1 MAGRRSDTRERI
13 QAVALELFVE
23 QGYDG
28 TSLREIAERLEVTK
42 AALYYHFRTKEDIV
56 RSLVDDYATAFDE
69 LLEWA
74 GDRPASEVLQRFA
87 SLVAGRFALVMR
99 FIQENIPAVKQLKV
113 DFGMAERMKRLFVLI
128 RADGDDPAAQLR
140 ARLALVAIL
149 LGNNDVFGDEV
160 GLETGGEVALQV
172 ALELV
177 SPRENPVGRAT

>member
-28 TSLREIAERLEVTK
+28 TSLREIADRLELTK
-42 AALYYHFRTKEDIV
+42 AALYYHFSTKEAIV

-74 GDRPASEVLQRFA
+74 DGRSANEVLQRFA
-87 SLVAGRFALVMR
+87 TLVAGRFALVMR
-99 FIQENIPAVKQLKV
+99 FIQENIPAVKQLKADV
-113 DFGMAERMKRLFVLI
+113 GMTERMKKLFVLI
-128 RADGDDPAAQLR
+128 RADTDDPAAHLR
-140 ARLALVAIL
+140 ARLALVAVM
-149 LGNNDVFGDEV
+149 LGNDEVFFNEV
-160 GLETGGEVALQV
+160 GLKTGGEVALQV

-177 SPRENPVGRAT
+177 SPRENPAGRAT